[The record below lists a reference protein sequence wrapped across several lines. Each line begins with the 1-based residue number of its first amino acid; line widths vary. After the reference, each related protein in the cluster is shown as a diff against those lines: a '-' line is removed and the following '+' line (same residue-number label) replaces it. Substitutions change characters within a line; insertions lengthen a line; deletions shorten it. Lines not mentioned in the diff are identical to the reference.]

1 MNLLI
6 LESPG
11 KVKKVQS
18 YLGNDWKVV
27 ASVGHV
33 RDLPERELGI
43 ALPDFTPAYV
53 PTERGKEVLNRLKGL
68 AASASAVYLATDP
81 DREGEA
87 IAWHIADA
95 LHLKAPKRVTYG
107 EITASAIQAAV
118 KAPRSL
124 DMALVSAQE
133 ARRVLD
139 RFCGYLV
146 SGPLSRAASE
156 RLSAGRVQSPA
167 VRLVVERER
176 HIKNFVSVTHYG
188 AELAFTEG
196 WSATWLTK
204 PWLEDGQEYLLDKTL
219 AETAAALRSVIVR
232 ECKESESLTAPP
244 APFTTSSVM

>member
-87 IAWHIADA
+87 IA
-95 LHLKAPKRVTYG
+95 
-107 EITASAIQAAV
+107 
-118 KAPRSL
+118 
-124 DMALVSAQE
+124 
-133 ARRVLD
+133 
-139 RFCGYLV
+139 
-146 SGPLSRAASE
+146 
-156 RLSAGRVQSPA
+156 
-167 VRLVVERER
+167 
-176 HIKNFVSVTHYG
+176 
-188 AELAFTEG
+188 
-196 WSATWLTK
+196 
-204 PWLEDGQEYLLDKTL
+204 
-219 AETAAALRSVIVR
+219 
-232 ECKESESLTAPP
+232 
-244 APFTTSSVM
+244 